1 MPMMRIARRTALA
14 VFGALCAH
22 AATLHA
28 QGTLR
33 EQTQTLAGGT
43 PRRIIAINPF
53 LPLTGSFQGEFEQ
66 RLRDNLSVAVSASYV
81 DLDGGDDRFANA
93 DVKLRLYPSENALRG
108 FGIAAG
114 LGVGRQSGVE
124 YYACPAIYPSG
135 DCTNRSQSAT
145 GPTFSVEMQY
155 QWLLGKSRKTAV
167 TVGGGAKRYF
177 IDDAPNGYEVYE
189 QFMPTMRLT
198 IGYAFR

>member
-1 MPMMRIARRTALA
+1 MMRFDRRTAMAL
-14 VFGALCAH
+14 FGVLCAQ

-33 EQTQTLAGGT
+33 EQTQTLAGGA
-43 PRRIIAINPF
+43 PQRIIAVNPF
-53 LPLTGSFQGEFEQ
+53 LPLAGSFQGEFEQ
-66 RLRDNLSVAVSASYV
+66 RLRDNLSVAVSASHI
-81 DLDGGDDRFANA
+81 DLEGDGDRYTNA

-108 FGIAAG
+108 FGISAG

-124 YYACPAIYPSG
+124 YYACPAIYPGG
-135 DCTNRSQSAT
+135 DCTNRDRSAT

-167 TVGGGAKRYF
+167 SVGGGAKRYF
-177 IDDAPNGYEVYE
+177 IDTAPNGYDVY
-189 QFMPTMRLT
+189 QPFMPTLRLT